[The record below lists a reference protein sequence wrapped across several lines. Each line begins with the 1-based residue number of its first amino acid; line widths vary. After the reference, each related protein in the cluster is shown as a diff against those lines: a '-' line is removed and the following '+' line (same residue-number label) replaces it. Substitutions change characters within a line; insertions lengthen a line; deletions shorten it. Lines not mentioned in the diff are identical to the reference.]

1 MNTHKATSCTPV
13 FFSRVFWQSCVFTF
27 HSSDIPFLKPLPGK
41 DKEGKCS
48 EICDSLHRVGWSL
61 IIFRGGQNINI
72 FHIYNWTPAV
82 EVKLD
87 RWDSGQGPNWHFG
100 AVHWPVTMSKHHMT
114 YLLFTSYLI
123 NKNPKNYDCKD
134 ELACPLSNDH
144 VKTPHDLFTHMT
156 TSIESPSKCNGNVN
170 QQMWWECKSWSWRED
185 LVWHLK
191 ALPIGNGQRPRK

>member
-1 MNTHKATSCTPV
+1 MKTHKATSCPPV

-100 AVHWPVTMSKHHMT
+100 AVHWPVTMSKHHIGHICLSLLIWETRAQRTMI
-114 YLLFTSYLI
+114 LRRAGLFTVQWPCQSTTWPI
-123 NKNPKNYDCKD
+123 
-134 ELACPLSNDH
+134 H
-144 VKTPHDLFTHMT
+144 PHDHQHG
-156 TSIESPSKCNGNVN
+156 IYK
-170 QQMWWECKSWSWRED
+170 QM
-185 LVWHLK
+185 
-191 ALPIGNGQRPRK
+191 